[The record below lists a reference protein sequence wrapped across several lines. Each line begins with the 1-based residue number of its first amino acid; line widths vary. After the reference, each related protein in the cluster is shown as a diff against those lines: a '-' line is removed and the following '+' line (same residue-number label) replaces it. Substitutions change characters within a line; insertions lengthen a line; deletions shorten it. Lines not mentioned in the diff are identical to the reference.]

1 MAMVVKNS
9 EREVEMRESHKKRI
23 SKRLQ
28 IDPENVKGVF
38 LNCQLVMNLL

>member
-28 IDPENVKGVF
+28 IDPKTLRGSF
-38 LNCQLVMNLL
+38 LTASWS